1 MKYFAQNKMPRTKAV
16 KKKASPELC
25 GYSHALIPIIL
36 EQKKQIHIGLEQ
48 KSTEFLHKL
57 RAQLAKLKLSIPKN
71 IADKTIGELVEL
83 PVNWSG
89 NSTIQILDA
98 TKILNEKKR
107 QNSSCGND
115 DGYLTADSSRSV
127 SGDRISRPR
136 RKLQKTARP
145 SRSLSSRQKAIADKY
160 KTPGQKIPP
169 SIYGTVT
176 PKIKPNMPQVI
187 LRRPIQG
194 EVVLSMQ
201 GSPLLAGS
209 VSVDN
214 IANVNVPLEGGRLFS
229 IQPQKGLRLSQIPEL
244 DPEIKRQLETLRDN
258 LNKVCALP
266 GKRK

>member
-1 MKYFAQNKMPRTKAV
+1 
-16 KKKASPELC
+16 
-25 GYSHALIPIIL
+25 
-36 EQKKQIHIGLEQ
+36 
-48 KSTEFLHKL
+48 
-57 RAQLAKLKLSIPKN
+57 
-71 IADKTIGELVEL
+71 
-83 PVNWSG
+83 
-89 NSTIQILDA
+89 
-98 TKILNEKKR
+98 
-107 QNSSCGND
+107 
-115 DGYLTADSSRSV
+115 V

-145 SRSLSSRQKAIADKY
+145 SRSLSTRQKAIADKY
-160 KTPGQKIPP
+160 KTPAQKIPP

>member
-1 MKYFAQNKMPRTKAV
+1 
-16 KKKASPELC
+16 L
-25 GYSHALIPIIL
+25 
-36 EQKKQIHIGLEQ
+36 
-48 KSTEFLHKL
+48 
-57 RAQLAKLKLSIPKN
+57 
-71 IADKTIGELVEL
+71 
-83 PVNWSG
+83 
-89 NSTIQILDA
+89 
-98 TKILNEKKR
+98 
-107 QNSSCGND
+107 
-115 DGYLTADSSRSV
+115 
-127 SGDRISRPR
+127 
-136 RKLQKTARP
+136 
-145 SRSLSSRQKAIADKY
+145 
-160 KTPGQKIPP
+160 GQ
-169 SIYGTVT
+169 
-176 PKIKPNMPQVI
+176 IKPNMPQVI